1 MLETASRPAVHRIF
15 LDPVSQVRFLPGGTR
30 IWADSIADSLWSAT
44 WELDRLLAE
53 VNSEHRGIES
63 YLIESHLDDL
73 RSTVAKLRH
82 AQKAFREASH

>member
-1 MLETASRPAVHRIF
+1 VQLKRESDGLHRRATA
-15 LDPVSQVRFLPGGTR
+15 
-30 IWADSIADSLWSAT
+30 ADSIADSLWSAT

-53 VNSEHRGIES
+53 VNSEHRDIES